1 MVLKI
6 SANSPK
12 IKKSRAYMGERS
24 VKKAKA
30 KFEFDVLLFDAVMK
44 KTTLAP
50 TLILVLL
57 FSAIGVASLVDF
69 AKANPLYLSWYP
81 SEPITTPPIITLQSP
96 YQNQNYNSTDMWLN
110 FTVSKPE
117 TWFSQTEL
125 SESYM
130 PGTYMAVGRLLSY
143 HYILDGNESQNISVE
158 DKFHRIDPPDK
169 PAETLCFSVNL
180 TLTEGAHNITVV
192 VECESTYVIEEY
204 RFSDS
209 PKTTPILGSSETIFF
224 NVESEPKLFPT
235 LLVATASGASATVA
249 GWGLFVY
256 FKKRKH

>member
-1 MVLKI
+1 
-6 SANSPK
+6 
-12 IKKSRAYMGERS
+12 
-24 VKKAKA
+24 
-30 KFEFDVLLFDAVMK
+30 MK
-44 KTTLAP
+44 KTTFMLA
-50 TLILVLL
+50 LIMVLL
-57 FSAIGVASLVDF
+57 SSAMGVASLVDF
-69 AKANPLYLSWYP
+69 TKANPLYLSWYP

-96 YQNQNYNSTDMWLN
+96 SQNQNYNSTNIWLN

-130 PGTYMAVGRLLSY
+130 PGTYMAVGRLISY

-169 PAETLCFSVNL
+169 PEETLSFSINL
-180 TLTEGAHNITVV
+180 NLTEGAHNITVI
-192 VECESTYVIEEY
+192 VESESTYVIEEY

-209 PKTTPILGSSETIFF
+209 PKTTPILESSETAFF
-224 NVESEPKLFPT
+224 NIVEPNAESFPT
-235 LLVATASGASATVA
+235 TFALAVSGLSLAVVSVGLL
-249 GWGLFVY
+249 LY